1 MLAVLSNII
10 NDHEMLS
17 FSQEKQEKKHYFSFL
32 HQLLSNTVIDPSCWV
47 QC

>member
-17 FSQEKQEKKHYFSFL
+17 FSQEKQEKKNHTIFPFFISFY
-32 HQLLSNTVIDPSCWV
+32 QI
-47 QC
+47 Q

>member
-17 FSQEKQEKKHYFSFL
+17 FSQEKQEKKNTLFFL
-32 HQLLSNTVIDPSCWV
+32 SSSAFIKYSD
-47 QC
+47 